1 VRVAAGR
8 ADGFL
13 LQIPAATRLKTRQKP
28 PATPMTLAELQS
40 LYEQPFFDLIARG
53 RAVYLEHWNNNEVQ
67 LCTLLSIKT
76 GGCSEDCG
84 YCAQS
89 ARYSTG
95 VKAERLM
102 ESEQIMAAATRAREN
117 GSTRF
122 CMGAAWKGVR
132 EGDPRFEQVLGA
144 IREVSKLGMEVCVT
158 LGQLSLGEARKLKD
172 AGVTA
177 YNHNIDTSPEYY
189 PQVVTTHT
197 FQDRLNTIE
206 AVQKAGMDVCCGGI
220 IGMGET
226 VTDRL
231 RMLEVLTG
239 LDPAPESVP
248 INCLM
253 SMPGTPMEAQ
263 APVEIF
269 ELVRLIAVTRIALPK
284 AKVRLS
290 AGRTRLT
297 REGQALCFFAG
308 ANSIFYGDKL
318 LTAKNPGANEDR
330 ALLEEL
336 DLVPQEPRAACLPG
350 AAAGVC

>member
-1 VRVAAGR
+1 MQLADLR
-8 ADGFL
+8 AIYD
-13 LQIPAATRLKTRQKP
+13 
-28 PATPMTLAELQS
+28 
-40 LYEQPFFDLIARG
+40 QPFFDLIQQARIT
-53 RAVYLEHWNNNEVQ
+53 YLDHWKGGEVQ

-89 ARYSTG
+89 SRYSTG

-102 ESEQIMAAATRAREN
+102 STEAVMEVARRAREN

-132 EGDPRFEQVLGA
+132 DGDAKFEQVLET

-158 LGQLSLGEARKLKD
+158 LGQLSLPEARKLKD

-177 YNHNIDTSPEYY
+177 YNHNIDTSPEFY
-189 PQVVTTHT
+189 PEIVTTHT
-197 FQDRLNTIE
+197 FQDRVNTIA
-206 AVQKAGMDVCCGGI
+206 AVQQAGMDVCCGGI

-226 VTDRL
+226 VEDRL
-231 RMLEVLTG
+231 KMLEVLTTF
-239 LDPAPESVP
+239 DPAPESVP

-253 SMPGTPMEAQ
+253 SMPGTPLEEQ
-263 APVEIF
+263 PPVDVF
-269 ELVRLIAVTRIALPK
+269 ALVRLIATTRIALPK

-290 AGRTRLT
+290 AGRTRLS

-318 LTAKNPGANEDR
+318 LTAANPGVDEDR
-330 ALLEEL
+330 TLLEEL
-336 DLVPQEPRAACLPG
+336 DLVPQPPRAACLPG
-350 AAAGVC
+350 ALEPAEL

>member
-1 VRVAAGR
+1 MQFSELR
-8 ADGFL
+8 A
-13 LQIPAATRLKTRQKP
+13 
-28 PATPMTLAELQS
+28 
-40 LYEQPFFDLIARG
+40 LYDTPFFDLISQS
-53 RAVYLEHWNNNEVQ
+53 RAAYLEHWNGSEVQ

-102 ESEQIMAAATRAREN
+102 ETEDVLAAAQRAREN

-132 EGDPRFEQVLGA
+132 DGEAKFEQVLGT

-158 LGQLSLGEARKLKD
+158 LGQLSLTEARKLKE

-177 YNHNIDTSPEYY
+177 YNHNIDTSEEYY
-189 PQVVTTHT
+189 PEIVTTHT
-197 FQDRLNTIE
+197 FQDRINTIR
-206 AVQKAGMDVCCGGI
+206 AVQQAGMDVCCGGI

-226 VTDRL
+226 IDDRL
-231 RMLEVLTG
+231 HMLETLTNF
-239 LDPAPESVP
+239 DPPPESVP

-253 SMPGTPMEAQ
+253 AMPGTPLEGQPA
-263 APVEIF
+263 VDVF
-269 ELVRLIAVTRIALPK
+269 ELVRLIAVTRLALPK
-284 AKVRLS
+284 SKVRLS

-318 LTAKNPGANEDR
+318 LTAKNPGADADR
-330 ALLEEL
+330 QLFEEL
-336 DLVPQEPRAACLPG
+336 DLVPQKPCV
-350 AAAGVC
+350 AGSSL

>member
-1 VRVAAGR
+1 M
-8 ADGFL
+8 
-13 LQIPAATRLKTRQKP
+13 QIS
-28 PATPMTLAELQS
+28 ELQDI
-40 LYEQPFFDLIARG
+40 YATPFFDLISRARS
-53 RAVYLEHWNNNEVQ
+53 VYLEHWSGNEVQ

-95 VKAERLM
+95 VQAEKLM
-102 ESEQIMAAATRAREN
+102 STEDVLAVARRASEN

-132 EGDPRFEQVLGA
+132 EGDSRFEQVLGT
-144 IREVSKLGMEVCVT
+144 IEEVSRLGMEVCVT
-158 LGQLSLGEARKLKD
+158 LGQLSVSEARKLKA
-172 AGVTA
+172 AGVKA

-189 PQVVTTHT
+189 PSVVSTHT
-197 FQDRLNTIE
+197 FQDRLNTIR
-206 AVQKAGMDVCCGGI
+206 AVQDAGMDVCCGGI

-226 VTDRL
+226 ELDRL
-231 RMLEVLTG
+231 KMLQVLTTFN
-239 LDPAPESVP
+239 PAPESVP

-253 SMPGTPMEAQ
+253 PMAGTPLEEQ
-263 APVEIF
+263 APIEVF
-269 ELVRLIAVTRIALPK
+269 ELVRLIATTRIALPK

-297 REGQALCFFAG
+297 REGQALAFFAG

-318 LTAKNPGANEDR
+318 LTAANPGVEDDR
-330 ALLEEL
+330 DLLREL
-336 DLVPQEPRAACLPG
+336 NLVAQKPV
-350 AAAGVC
+350 VCAPCGS

>member
-1 VRVAAGR
+1 MR
-8 ADGFL
+8 
-13 LQIPAATRLKTRQKP
+13 
-28 PATPMTLAELQS
+28 LAELQA
-40 LYEQPFFDLIARG
+40 LYDLPFFDLIQRG
-53 RAVYLEHWNNNEVQ
+53 RDAYLENWSNNEVQ

-89 ARYSTG
+89 ARYKTDVQVEKLMSTEA
-95 VKAERLM
+95 VLEVA
-102 ESEQIMAAATRAREN
+102 QRAREN

-132 EGDPRFEQVLGA
+132 DGDAKFEQVLGT

-158 LGQLSLGEARKLKD
+158 LGQLSLTEARKLKE

-177 YNHNIDTSPEYY
+177 YNHNIDTSPEFY
-189 PQVVTTHT
+189 PEIVTTHT
-197 FQDRLNTIE
+197 FQDRVNTIA
-206 AVQKAGMDVCCGGI
+206 AVQQAGMDVCCGGI

-226 VTDRL
+226 ELDRL
-231 RMLEVLTG
+231 KMLEVLTNF
-239 LDPAPESVP
+239 DPAPESVP

-253 SMPGTPMEAQ
+253 AMPGTPLEAQ
-263 APVEIF
+263 PPVEVF
-269 ELVRLIAVTRIALPK
+269 PLVRLIAVTRIALPK

-290 AGRTRLT
+290 AGRTRLS

-318 LTAKNPGANEDR
+318 LTAKNPGVNEDR
-330 ALLEEL
+330 DLLAEL
-336 DLVPQEPRAACLPG
+336 DLIPQQPHAGRMACLT
-350 AAAGVC
+350 